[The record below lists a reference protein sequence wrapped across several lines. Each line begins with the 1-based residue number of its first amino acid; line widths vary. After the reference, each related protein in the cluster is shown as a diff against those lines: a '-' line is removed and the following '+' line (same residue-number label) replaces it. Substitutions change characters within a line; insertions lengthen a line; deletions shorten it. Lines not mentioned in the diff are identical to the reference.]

1 MALTLAVGLGGFG
14 CKRNALPPRPD
25 GAAVVVTADATAA
38 GGDVPVAPEAEP
50 NDTLATAQKLALG
63 TAPAVGVAGTIH
75 QGKTRD
81 TDLFRLDVPPEAGAP
96 VPAPATADGGAPTGP
111 RRRLLRVDLQPD
123 VAQALGLELLDDQG
137 QPLAA
142 TGVGQPGET
151 VALPNLAVTPG
162 AYYLRVRGDGAAKPK
177 GQGGA
182 AGATAAPAVE
192 TTYRLVARL
201 GGPLE
206 PGAEAEP
213 NGKAAT
219 ATELAAPGEAVG
231 YYGWRRDQDWYRVP
245 TAGLAEGS
253 VLGADLEPAPGVTA
267 SLIVFDSVEQK
278 LTEARGR
285 KEERVALR
293 SVRVPTGEPY
303 LYIVVRTDGGTNTEV
318 RYNLRLTAELPKAGG
333 EVEPNDDPAHAQ
345 AIADVAEG
353 GAATVAGYLGRGDVD
368 VFRYTAAVPVE
379 LDVEAVPPE
388 RIDLKLEI
396 LRPDGTVL
404 ARADA
409 GKRREPERLPNIFV
423 PGGTA
428 LVRLSPAKGD
438 GNPDEPYRLTIA
450 ARPPEAG
457 GEREP
462 NDTIATPT
470 TLPPGAVGG
479 GLIAP
484 RGDADFWQAAATP
497 DAEGN
502 VTVSVGGVPGLT
514 LDVRVRALAGKEL
527 ARFKVAGDAA
537 PGATT
542 VATGGEACC
551 TIEIRDASGKAV
563 NPRDRYSIAV
573 GK

>member
-1 MALTLAVGLGGFG
+1 M
-14 CKRNALPPRPD
+14 
-25 GAAVVVTADATAA
+25 
-38 GGDVPVAPEAEP
+38 
-50 NDTLATAQKLALG
+50 Q
-63 TAPAVGVAGTIH
+63 H
-75 QGKTRD
+75 GKARD
-81 TDLFRLDVPPEAGAP
+81 TDLFRLDVPPEAGALTP
-96 VPAPATADGGAPTGP
+96 PPPAADGGGGPAGP
-111 RRRLLRVDLQPD
+111 RRRLLRVDLQP
-123 VAQALGLELLDDQG
+123 AEGQSLGVELLDDQG
-137 QPLAA
+137 QPLAVS
-142 TGVGQPGET
+142 GVGQPGET
-151 VALPNLAVTPG
+151 TALPNLAVTPG
-162 AYYLRVRGDGAAKPK
+162 VYYLRVRGEAPAKGRAP
-177 GQGGA
+177 GGA
-182 AGATAAPAVE
+182 AGASGAPTAVE

-206 PGAEAEP
+206 AGAESEP

-231 YYGWRRDQDWYRVP
+231 YYGWRRDQDWYRIP

-253 VLGADLEPAPGVTA
+253 VLGVDLEPAPGVTA
-267 SLIVFDSVEQK
+267 SLLVLDSVEQK

-303 LYIVVRTDGGTNTEV
+303 LYVVVRTDAGTNAEV

-368 VFRYTAAVPVE
+368 VYRYTASTPVE
-379 LDVEAVPPE
+379 LDVEVVPPE
-388 RIDLKLEI
+388 RVDVKLEI

-428 LVRLSPAKGD
+428 LVRLTPAKGD

-457 GEREP
+457 GEHEP

-484 RGDADFWQAAATP
+484 RGDADFWSAAATP
-497 DAEGN
+497 DGEGN
-502 VTVSVGGVPGLT
+502 VTVSVGGVPGLA
-514 LDVRVRALAGKEL
+514 LDVRVRATAGKEL
-527 ARFKVAGDAA
+527 SRFKVAGEAA
-537 PGATT
+537 PAATK

-551 TIEIRDASGKAV
+551 VIEIREASGKLV

-573 GK
+573 GQ